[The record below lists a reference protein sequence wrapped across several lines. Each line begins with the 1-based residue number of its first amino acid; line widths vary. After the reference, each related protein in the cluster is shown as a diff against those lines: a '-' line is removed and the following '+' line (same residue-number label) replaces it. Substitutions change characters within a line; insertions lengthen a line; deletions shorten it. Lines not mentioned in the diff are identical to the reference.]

1 MHGGI
6 PLSDAKNEAD
16 SPAGIANS
24 LDILSPSDLSWGYA
38 SNGPARKYHSLCYI
52 KSIDSIVL
60 FGGSDQNIASYNDV
74 KSYSMKS
81 SSWSY
86 SLDVEGDK
94 PSERVLHSAVC
105 IDDSMLVFGG
115 THTIGDS
122 PSDSTVWMLKANN
135 ESSFTWS
142 MAPIPSSSLGM
153 SPSARFGH
161 SAALYNNNMYIY
173 GGIGPSGKDDTVY
186 MLDINKWEWS
196 QINPSNADSKDSDN
210 GVKTRVLIA
219 AIVSSVLGIICV
231 GIAAFVFYRWNRRR
245 STVQEKNEGPAADSE
260 MPGSSEYS
268 SSGNAIAN
276 AETVNGKI
284 GTDGYVDDNDNQ
296 NIITPINATG
306 RRGIDTGPNTEPH
319 KEFET
324 HRHSDINPQ
333 IRSNILA
340 QYNATTDSRS
350 SAYTPVEVINDILLS
365 GKPLPAWLREAVK
378 RSDKEQNTPE
388 ANPIMTHKSP
398 TLSLDV
404 DAESRKQANV
414 ENHGSSKPTSA
425 ANSNARQKSSNG
437 TNIHEL
443 KDNTDNMQEVSSVH
457 SAETNDAQSAQ
468 TYEPIKY
475 VTVSRASTDAGSMMQ
490 GTTKEDRQ
498 GSDTKYRGT
507 SAVQTR
513 NYNPELSDAD
523 FDSAGLQGDIAA
535 RNVLSALSSSIAQPM
550 SPPVPLRMNSL
561 YGELGNRGITIGEAS
576 IPQASVATSHMSS
589 EEGISQASAGSRPTQ
604 APREDISGSST
615 SRYTMGPPQLSMDS
629 EILSPLDRLARY
641 HALDSWMVAGANA
654 GRTESLSQWSDSNET
669 DDTSKIYAAHPVRR
683 SSDSF

>member
-1 MHGGI
+1 M
-6 PLSDAKNEAD
+6 D
-16 SPAGIANS
+16 
-24 LDILSPSDLSWGYA
+24 
-38 SNGPARKYHSLCYI
+38 
-52 KSIDSIVL
+52 
-60 FGGSDQNIASYNDV
+60 
-74 KSYSMKS
+74 
-81 SSWSY
+81 Y

-296 NIITPINATG
+296 NIMCSTRVERSSGNYISQYQDASYLLMLSSSGSTAARGKGDNDIVANNYMPPPHTNPSVGSSTSVGSFNHFSTNNSTPINATG